1 LSLTSLYLKNISR
14 VFLYRPNEKKV
25 YELHPVS
32 KIVFTIFTTT
42 IAIAS
47 RPELV
52 LTTLAVLVLLSIFL
66 INWRNTFSLV
76 ISVFLFIAPMV
87 FFVHIYTIIGNPI
100 YVVLST
106 ARNVGVAIARVMSM
120 ALSFHI
126 LFVSTKPQSL
136 ARVLNRIGIPYKYS
150 YGFIL
155 ALRFVSV
162 IAGDLIEIVSIQ
174 KIRGLIFEKNLLKK
188 LRSYLAIFIPLT
200 ISTLMRV
207 DEIAISLEVK
217 GFGYTNKRTYL
228 YTETIKMLDVLVI
241 TLCISI
247 AIAIFYPGI

>member
-1 LSLTSLYLKNISR
+1 MSLTSLYLKNISQ

-106 ARNVGVAIARVMSM
+106 ARNVGIAIARVMSM

>member
-1 LSLTSLYLKNISR
+1 MSLTSLYLKNISQ

>member
-1 LSLTSLYLKNISR
+1 MSLTSLYLKNISR

-32 KIVFTIFTTT
+32 KIVFTIFTTA
-42 IAIAS
+42 IAIVS

-241 TLCISI
+241 MLCI